1 MSMAAVASTSK
12 RHREGETSGELSE
25 GAGRAG
31 GRGRKAKV
39 LGGRTRMPGADR
51 ISRGREQ
58 RGRARGRGRVG
69 RPPTGPE
76 SRTGGGRRPALGIS
90 CLDGVQS
97 PCSCLWARCLAPR
110 TQGHTGDG
118 HADAG
123 ESGDAPGDTRTHAGD
138 TASVK
143 SCGRPGGK
151 SDGRVVLGTDVAVNV
166 DELAQAAEGRFPK
179 SSAHGARVKA
189 DSQAPGFPAPE
200 SLIQDG
206 VGLGRHLSKQ
216 LLLLLRLPSADRPPG
231 GNVSRRA
238 ASSDGLQR
246 RFGVPS
252 PSASR
257 GDSVVSRFRR
267 NP

>member
-1 MSMAAVASTSK
+1 MAAVASTSK

-31 GRGRKAKV
+31 GRGGKAKV
-39 LGGRTRMPGADR
+39 LGGRTRMPGADC

-97 PCSCLWARCLAPR
+97 PCSCLWARCSAPR

-123 ESGDAPGDTRTHAGD
+123 ESGDAPGDTRTHAGN

-143 SCGRPGGK
+143 SLWAELWQARREVRWASGAWDRRRRERGRAR
-151 SDGRVVLGTDVAVNV
+151 SGRRRALSTV
-166 DELAQAAEGRFPK
+166 K
-179 SSAHGARVKA
+179 CAR
-189 DSQAPGFPAPE
+189 SQGQSGFPGPW
-200 SLIQDG
+200 
-206 VGLGRHLSKQ
+206 
-216 LLLLLRLPSADRPPG
+216 LPSPRESDSGRGGPG
-231 GNVSRRA
+231 KA
-238 ASSDGLQR
+238 P
-246 RFGVPS
+246 F
-252 PSASR
+252 
-257 GDSVVSRFRR
+257 
-267 NP
+267 